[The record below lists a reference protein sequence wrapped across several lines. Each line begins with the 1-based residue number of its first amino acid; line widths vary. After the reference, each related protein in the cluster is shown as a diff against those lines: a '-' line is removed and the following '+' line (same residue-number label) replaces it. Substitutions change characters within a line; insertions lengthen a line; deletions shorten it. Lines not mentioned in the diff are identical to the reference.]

1 MARQRTLKPEF
12 WADDAL
18 AELTRDARLLYIGLW
33 NLADEQGRARGDAR
47 YVKGQLF
54 PYDDDLSAAAVDA
67 LLDDLAKAKKV
78 QRYRSDGGSYLFLP
92 NLGKHQRLEPDKT
105 PSKLPAPPELGEH
118 DNLKQSENFPDLS
131 AQSPEELSLF
141 YCSSSSLLS
150 SSSGEIPGQRP
161 ATSAAA
167 APPPTKKKT
176 PTRAG
181 RIGEDWKPSPGLLEW
196 ARTELPTVDARMQI
210 GPFVDY
216 WLAQPGQRGVKNNWD
231 ATFRNWLRKSAEYA
245 GRASPRAAASPGHQ
259 LFNPE
264 DH

>member
-12 WADDAL
+12 WADDQL
-18 AELTRDARLLYIGLW
+18 AELSRDARMLYMGLW
-33 NLADEQGRARGDAR
+33 NLSDEHGRARGDAR

-54 PYDDDLSAAAVDA
+54 PYDDDLTAAAVDA
-67 LLDDLAKAKKV
+67 LLDDLEKARKV
-78 QRYRSDGGSYLFLP
+78 QRYRTDGGNYLFLP

-105 PSKLPAPPELGEH
+105 PSKLPEPPELREH
-118 DNLKQSENFPDLS
+118 TIPDQSEKFPDLS
-131 AQSPEELSLF
+131 AQSTDELPLS

-150 SSSGEIPGQRP
+150 SSSGEIPGETP

-167 APPPTKKKT
+167 APPPPKKKT

-181 RIGEDWKPSPGLLEW
+181 RIAEDWLPSAGLLEW
-196 ARTELPTVDARMQI
+196 ARKELPTVDARTQV

-245 GRASPRAAASPGHQ
+245 TRASPRAAASPGHQ